1 MTGFGFKP
9 LLAIRTEPLCR
20 VQRRESVLAPVA
32 LTAPLLLDLGS
43 SQAHRIVL
51 AARWTAPISV
61 VLVGAAARFW
71 RCALRKR
78 QAGGFGG

>member
-1 MTGFGFKP
+1 
-9 LLAIRTEPLCR
+9 
-20 VQRRESVLAPVA
+20 